1 MSNEKLPEELHKFI
15 IRKFKK
21 RNKILCIG
29 NILGA
34 GLVDM

>member
-1 MSNEKLPEELHKFI
+1 MSNEKLPEELHKLI

-21 RNKILCIG
+21 NKILCIG
-29 NILGA
+29 NISGA

>member
-1 MSNEKLPEELHKFI
+1 MSNEKLPEELHKLI

-29 NILGA
+29 NISGA

>member
-1 MSNEKLPEELHKFI
+1 MSNEKLPEELHKLI
-15 IRKFKK
+15 VRKFRK
-21 RNKILCIG
+21 RNTILYIG